1 MWCAGSF
8 TTPTPTDC
16 ARSTSRTTLSSGVR
30 DQSARGCDRRPLTFA
45 SEMVWNRR
53 LRLGGGSDLAID
65 LGTANTLVYVRGRGI
80 VVSEPS
86 VVAQHT
92 ETGRVLSV
100 GDDAK
105 RMIGRTPAT
114 ITASRPLRHGV
125 IADLEVTEEM
135 LRQFIGRVHRGRLT
149 HPRVVMC
156 VPSGLTGV
164 ELSAVQEACLAAGAL
179 EVHLIDEPIAAAV
192 GAGLDVSEPTG
203 RMVVDIGGG
212 TSEVAVI
219 SMGAMAVQR
228 SLRIAGYDFDD
239 ALIGW
244 LRRTHGLI
252 VGQPTAEALKVEI
265 GSAAPQTPE
274 QEGEVRGRDV
284 ASGLPRALSIGSE
297 EVREALREA
306 VQAIVNAVR
315 GALEQTPPE
324 LAGDVA
330 DTGILLAGGGSLL
343 AGFPERL
350 TEQTGMPARLAD
362 SPLTCV
368 AEGAGRS
375 LEGLRG
381 LSRKARVSRRYSAT
395 SPYQR
400 PMTAAD
406 RIAQAIHHD

>member
-1 MWCAGSF
+1 MAW
-8 TTPTPTDC
+8 T
-16 ARSTSRTTLSSGVR
+16 
-30 DQSARGCDRRPLTFA
+30 
-45 SEMVWNRR
+45 RR

-80 VVSEPS
+80 VVYEPS

-100 GDDAK
+100 GEEAK

-114 ITASRPLRHGV
+114 ITATRPLRHGV

-149 HPRVVMC
+149 HPRVIMC

-164 ELSAVQEACLAAGAL
+164 ELSAVQEACLSAGAL

-203 RMVVDIGGG
+203 RMVVDVGGG

-219 SMGAMAVQR
+219 SMGAMVVQR

-239 ALIGW
+239 ALVGW
-244 LRRTHGLI
+244 LRKAHALV
-252 VGQPTAEALKVEI
+252 VGQPTAEALKVEL
-265 GSAAPQTPE
+265 GSAAPQALPR
-274 QEGEVRGRDV
+274 EGEVRGRDAV
-284 ASGLPRALSIGSE
+284 SGLPRALTLASE
-297 EVREALREA
+297 EVREALEET
-306 VQAIVNAVR
+306 VQAIVDAVR
-315 GALEQTPPE
+315 DTLEQTPPE

-330 DTGILLAGGGSLL
+330 DSGILLAGGSSLL
-343 AGFPERL
+343 AGFAERL
-350 TEQTGMPARLAD
+350 TEQTGMPAHLAD

-375 LEGLRG
+375 LEGLRS
-381 LSRKARVSRRYSAT
+381 LTRKARISRRYGAT
-395 SPYQR
+395 SPYRR
-400 PMTAAD
+400 PVTAAD
-406 RIAQAIHHD
+406 RSSQAIRHE

>member
-1 MWCAGSF
+1 
-8 TTPTPTDC
+8 
-16 ARSTSRTTLSSGVR
+16 
-30 DQSARGCDRRPLTFA
+30 
-45 SEMVWNRR
+45 MVWTRR

-92 ETGRVLSV
+92 ESGQVLSV
-100 GDDAK
+100 GDEAK

-135 LRQFIGRVHRGRLT
+135 LRQFIGRVHRARLT

-164 ELSAVQEACLAAGAL
+164 ELSAVQEACLSAGAL

-192 GAGLDVSEPTG
+192 GAGLDISEPAG
-203 RMVVDIGGG
+203 RMVVDVGGG

-219 SMGAMAVQR
+219 SMGAMVVQR
-228 SLRIAGYDFDD
+228 SLRTAGYDLDD

-244 LRRTHGLI
+244 LRKTHGLI
-252 VGQPTAEALKVEI
+252 VGQPTAEALKIEI
-265 GSAAPQTPE
+265 GSATPQA
-274 QEGEVRGRDV
+274 QKREGEVRGRDAV
-284 ASGLPRALSIGSE
+284 SGLPRALKIAGE
-297 EVREALREA
+297 EVRQALHET
-306 VQAIVNAVR
+306 VQVIVDTVR
-315 GALEQTPPE
+315 WALEQTPPE

-330 DTGILLAGGGSLL
+330 DTGILLAGGSSLL

-368 AEGAGRS
+368 AEGAGHS

-381 LSRKARVSRRYSAT
+381 MTRKARVSRRYGAT
-395 SPYQR
+395 SPYRR
-400 PMTAAD
+400 PLTPAD
-406 RIAQAIHHD
+406 RASQAHHD

>member
-1 MWCAGSF
+1 M
-8 TTPTPTDC
+8 
-16 ARSTSRTTLSSGVR
+16 
-30 DQSARGCDRRPLTFA
+30 
-45 SEMVWNRR
+45 
-53 LRLGGGSDLAID
+53 RLGGGSDLAID
-65 LGTANTLVYVRGRGI
+65 LGTANTLVYVRGHGI
-80 VVSEPS
+80 AVSEPS

-92 ETGRVLSV
+92 QSGRVLAV
-100 GDDAK
+100 GDEAK

-149 HPRVVMC
+149 HPRVIMC

-164 ELSAVQEACLAAGAL
+164 ELSAVQEACLSAGAL

-192 GAGLDVSEPTG
+192 GAGLDISVPTG

-212 TSEVAVI
+212 TSEVAII
-219 SMGAMAVQR
+219 SMGAMVVQR

-244 LRRTHGLI
+244 LRRKHGLI

-265 GSAAPQTPE
+265 GSAAPQA
-274 QEGEVRGRDV
+274 QALEGEVRGRD
-284 ASGLPRALSIGSE
+284 AGSGLPRALTVSSD

-306 VQAIVNAVR
+306 VQAIVDAVR
-315 GALEQTPPE
+315 GALELTPPE
-324 LAGDVA
+324 LSGDVA
-330 DTGILLAGGGSLL
+330 DTGILLAGGSSLL

-381 LSRKARVSRRYSAT
+381 LTRKARVSRRYSAT
-395 SPYQR
+395 SPYRR
-400 PMTAAD
+400 PPTAAD
-406 RIAQAIHHD
+406 RAAKAGHHE

>member
-1 MWCAGSF
+1 M
-8 TTPTPTDC
+8 DL
-16 ARSTSRTTLSSGVR
+16 SR
-30 DQSARGCDRRPLTFA
+30 Q
-45 SEMVWNRR
+45 
-53 LRLGGGSDLAID
+53 LRLGGGNDLAID
-65 LGTANTLVYVRGRGI
+65 LGTANTLIYVRGHGI
-80 VVSEPS
+80 AVSEPS

-92 ETGRVLSV
+92 DTGRVLAV

-135 LRQFIGRVHRGRLT
+135 LRHFIKRVHRGRLT

-156 VPSGLTGV
+156 VPSGLTEV
-164 ELSAVQEACLAAGAL
+164 ELSAVQEACLSAGAR

-192 GAGLDVSEPTG
+192 GAGLDISAPTG

-212 TSEVAVI
+212 TSEVATI
-219 SMGAMAVQR
+219 SMGAMVVQR

-244 LRRTHGLI
+244 LRRRHGLI
-252 VGQPTAEALKVEI
+252 VGQPTAEALKLEI
-265 GSAAPQTPE
+265 GSAAPQALQ
-274 QEGEVRGRDV
+274 QEGEVRGRDAV
-284 ASGLPRALSIGSE
+284 SGLPRALTISSE
-297 EVREALREA
+297 EVGEALNEA
-306 VQAIVNAVR
+306 VQAIADAVHW
-315 GALEQTPPE
+315 ALEQTPPE

-330 DTGILLAGGGSLL
+330 DTGILLAGGSSLL

-350 TEQTGMPARLAD
+350 TQQTGIPAWRAD

-375 LEGLRG
+375 LEGLRT
-381 LSRKARVSRRYSAT
+381 LTRKARLSRRYSAT
-395 SPYQR
+395 SPYRR
-400 PMTAAD
+400 PTTAAD
-406 RIAQAIHHD
+406 RAAQAGHRE

>member
-1 MWCAGSF
+1 MA
-8 TTPTPTDC
+8 
-16 ARSTSRTTLSSGVR
+16 LS
-30 DQSARGCDRRPLTFA
+30 
-45 SEMVWNRR
+45 RR

-80 VVSEPS
+80 MVSEPS

-92 ETGRVLSV
+92 ETGSVLSV
-100 GDDAK
+100 GDEAK

-135 LRQFIGRVHRGRLT
+135 LRQFIGRVHRRRIT

-156 VPSGLTGV
+156 VPSGLTEV
-164 ELSAVQEACLAAGAL
+164 ELSAVQEACLSAGAL

-192 GAGLDVSEPTG
+192 GAGLDISAPTG

-219 SMGAMAVQR
+219 SMGAMVVQR
-228 SLRIAGYDFDD
+228 SLRMAGYDFDD

-244 LRRTHGLI
+244 LRRHHGLI

-265 GSAAPQTPE
+265 GSASPQAFET
-274 QEGEVRGRDV
+274 EGEVRGRDAV
-284 ASGLPRALSIGSE
+284 SGLPRALSISGE
-297 EVREALREA
+297 EVRRALNDA
-306 VQAIVNAVR
+306 VQAIVDAVR

-330 DTGILLAGGGSLL
+330 DTGILLAGGSSLL

-350 TEQTGMPARLAD
+350 SEQTGMPARLAD

-381 LSRKARVSRRYSAT
+381 LTRKARLSRRYNVT
-395 SPYQR
+395 SPYRR
-400 PMTAAD
+400 PTSAAD
-406 RIAQAIHHD
+406 RAAQAGHYD

>member
-1 MWCAGSF
+1 MAW
-8 TTPTPTDC
+8 T
-16 ARSTSRTTLSSGVR
+16 RH
-30 DQSARGCDRRPLTFA
+30 
-45 SEMVWNRR
+45 

-65 LGTANTLVYVRGRGI
+65 LGTANTLLFVRGRGI
-80 VVSEPS
+80 AVSEPS

-100 GDDAK
+100 GDEAK

-125 IADLEVTEEM
+125 IADLQVTEEM
-135 LRQFIGRVHRGRLT
+135 LRQFIGRVHRARLT

-156 VPSGLTGV
+156 VPSGLTEV
-164 ELSAVQEACLAAGAL
+164 ELSAVQEACLSAGAL

-192 GAGLDVSEPTG
+192 GAGLDISAPAG

-219 SMGAMAVQR
+219 SMGAMVVQR
-228 SLRIAGYDFDD
+228 SLRTAGYDFDD

-252 VGQPTAEALKVEI
+252 VGAPTAEALKVEI
-265 GSAAPQTPE
+265 GSAVSLPVR
-274 QEGEVRGRDV
+274 EGEVRGRDA
-284 ASGLPRALSIGSE
+284 ASGLPRALRIDSD

-306 VQAIVNAVR
+306 VQAIVDAVC
-315 GALEQTPPE
+315 GVLERTPPE

-330 DTGILLAGGGSLL
+330 DSGILLAGGSSLL

-350 TEQTGMPARLAD
+350 SEQTGIPAHLVD

-368 AEGAGRS
+368 AEGAGHT
-375 LEGLRG
+375 LEGLHR
-381 LSRKARVSRRYSAT
+381 LTRRARVSRRYGTT
-395 SPYQR
+395 SPYRR
-400 PMTAAD
+400 PTTIAD
-406 RIAQAIHHD
+406 RASQAGLRD

>member
-1 MWCAGSF
+1 M
-8 TTPTPTDC
+8 
-16 ARSTSRTTLSSGVR
+16 TLDRRHLRDSSLRPEHGEPEWMALPGDSGVSV
-30 DQSARGCDRRPLTFA
+30 SAMALA
-45 SEMVWNRR
+45 RR
-53 LRLGGGSDLAID
+53 LRLGGGNDLAID
-65 LGTANTLVYVRGRGI
+65 LGTANTLVYVRGHGI
-80 VVSEPS
+80 AVSEPS

-100 GDDAK
+100 GDEAK

-164 ELSAVQEACLAAGAL
+164 ELSAVQEACLSAGAL

-192 GAGLDVSEPTG
+192 GAGLDISAPTG

-212 TSEVAVI
+212 TSEVATI
-219 SMGAMAVQR
+219 SMGSMVVQR
-228 SLRIAGYDFDD
+228 SLRTAGYDFDE

-244 LRRTHGLI
+244 MRRRHGLVI
-252 VGQPTAEALKVEI
+252 GQPTAEALKVEI
-265 GSAAPQTPE
+265 GSATPQADA
-274 QEGEVRGRDV
+274 QEGEVRGRDAV
-284 ASGLPRALSIGSE
+284 SGLPRALQISGE
-297 EVREALREA
+297 EVREALGEA
-306 VQAIVNAVR
+306 VQTIVDAVR
-315 GALEQTPPE
+315 DALEQTPPE

-330 DTGILLAGGGSLL
+330 DTGILLAGGSSML

-350 TEQTGMPARLAD
+350 TQETGIPAWLAD

-381 LSRKARVSRRYSAT
+381 LNRKARVSRSYSTT
-395 SPYQR
+395 SPYRR
-400 PMTAAD
+400 PPTAAD
-406 RIAQAIHHD
+406 RATRAGQRD

>member
-1 MWCAGSF
+1 MAFS
-8 TTPTPTDC
+8 
-16 ARSTSRTTLSSGVR
+16 
-30 DQSARGCDRRPLTFA
+30 
-45 SEMVWNRR
+45 RR

-80 VVSEPS
+80 MVSEPS

-92 ETGRVLSV
+92 ESGRVLSV
-100 GDDAK
+100 GDEAK

-156 VPSGLTGV
+156 VPSGLTEV
-164 ELSAVQEACLAAGAL
+164 ELSAVQEACLSAGAL

-192 GAGLDVSEPTG
+192 GADLDISAPTG

-219 SMGAMAVQR
+219 SMGAMVVQR

-244 LRRTHGLI
+244 LRRNHGLI

-265 GSAAPQTPE
+265 GSAVPQALA
-274 QEGEVRGRDV
+274 QEGEVRGRDAV
-284 ASGLPRALSIGSE
+284 SGLPRALSISASE
-297 EVREALREA
+297 VAQALRDA
-306 VQAIVNAVR
+306 VEAIVDAVR
-315 GALEQTPPE
+315 GTLEQTPPE
-324 LAGDVA
+324 LAGDIA
-330 DTGILLAGGGSLL
+330 DTGILLAGG
-343 AGFPERL
+343 APCW
-350 TEQTGMPARLAD
+350 PA
-362 SPLTCV
+362 SPSICP
-368 AEGAGRS
+368 
-375 LEGLRG
+375 
-381 LSRKARVSRRYSAT
+381 SRRACPRGWRT
-395 SPYQR
+395 LP
-400 PMTAAD
+400 
-406 RIAQAIHHD
+406 

>member
-1 MWCAGSF
+1 MVF
-8 TTPTPTDC
+8 
-16 ARSTSRTTLSSGVR
+16 SRH
-30 DQSARGCDRRPLTFA
+30 
-45 SEMVWNRR
+45 

-65 LGTANTLVYVRGRGI
+65 LGTANTLVYVRGHGI
-80 VVSEPS
+80 AVSEPS

-92 ETGRVLSV
+92 GSGRVLAV
-100 GDDAK
+100 GDEAK

-135 LRQFIGRVHRGRLT
+135 LRQFITRVHRGRLT

-156 VPSGLTGV
+156 VPSGLTEV
-164 ELSAVQEACLAAGAL
+164 ELSAVQEACLSAGAL

-192 GAGLDVSEPTG
+192 GAGLDISAPTG

-212 TSEVAVI
+212 TSEVAII
-219 SMGAMAVQR
+219 SMGAMVVQR

-239 ALIGW
+239 AIISW
-244 LRRTHGLI
+244 LRRSRGLI

-265 GSAAPQTPE
+265 GSAAPQPA
-274 QEGEVRGRDV
+274 QLGEVRGRDAV
-284 ASGLPRALSIGSE
+284 SGLPRALEVSSD
-297 EVREALREA
+297 EVREALHEA
-306 VQAIVNAVR
+306 VQAIVDAVR
-315 GALEQTPPE
+315 AALEQTPPE
-324 LAGDVA
+324 LSGDVA
-330 DTGILLAGGGSLL
+330 DTGILLAGGSSLL

-350 TEQTGMPARLAD
+350 SEQTGMPARLVD

-381 LSRKARVSRRYSAT
+381 LTRKARISRRYSAT
-395 SPYQR
+395 SPYRR
-400 PMTAAD
+400 PTTAAD
-406 RIAQAIHHD
+406 RAAKAGQRD

>member
-1 MWCAGSF
+1 MAWA
-8 TTPTPTDC
+8 
-16 ARSTSRTTLSSGVR
+16 
-30 DQSARGCDRRPLTFA
+30 
-45 SEMVWNRR
+45 RR

-80 VVSEPS
+80 TVSEPS

-92 ETGRVLSV
+92 GSGRVLAV

-164 ELSAVQEACLAAGAL
+164 ELSAVEEACLSAGAL

-192 GAGLDVSEPTG
+192 GADIDISQPAGH
-203 RMVVDIGGG
+203 MVVDVGGG
-212 TSEVAVI
+212 TSEVAII
-219 SMGAMAVQR
+219 SMGAMVVKR

-244 LRRTHGLI
+244 MRRNHGLI
-252 VGQPTAEALKVEI
+252 IGQPTAEALKMEI
-265 GSAAPQTPE
+265 GSAAPVVPE
-274 QEGEVRGRDV
+274 RLGEVRGRDAV
-284 ASGLPRALSIGSE
+284 SGLPRALTIDSA
-297 EVREALREA
+297 EVRAALREA
-306 VQAIVNAVR
+306 VQAIVDAVR
-315 GALEQTPPE
+315 EALERTPPE
-324 LAGDVA
+324 LAADVA
-330 DTGILLAGGGSLL
+330 DTGILMAGGSSLL
-343 AGFPERL
+343 PGFAEL
-350 TEQTGMPARLAD
+350 LAQQTGMPAGLAD

-381 LSRKARVSRRYSAT
+381 LTRKERVSRRYRAT
-395 SPYQR
+395 SPYRR
-400 PMTAAD
+400 PPSKAERA
-406 RIAQAIHHD
+406 AQAMQPD